1 MKLFATDPLVS
12 ELLQLGFRA
21 AVEKPADHPDC
32 LYHYSSAASVLEILR
47 SKSIWAS
54 SIGCLNDTSEMA
66 YGYDVLRKVP
76 TTLWSLNPQIA
87 PRLTESFQCVYV
99 ACFCALPD
107 LLSQWRAY
115 GEDCAGFSIGLDF
128 EKLGS
133 SWALFRIIYDSDEQ
147 QQLAK
152 RLIDQLVDKSQGLSS
167 DREKFGVA
175 ALSSLLLPVLCRC
188 KHSAFSE
195 EHEWR
200 AIAIGV
206 GSQTEFRSSRRMI
219 VP

>member
-1 MKLFATDPLVS
+1 
-12 ELLQLGFRA
+12 
-21 AVEKPADHPDC
+21 
-32 LYHYSSAASVLEILR
+32 
-47 SKSIWAS
+47 
-54 SIGCLNDTSEMA
+54 
-66 YGYDVLRKVP
+66 
-76 TTLWSLNPQIA
+76 
-87 PRLTESFQCVYV
+87 
-99 ACFCALPD
+99 LPD